1 MATCRV
7 MLQQRSSSIYVNQLF
22 FAPWKLA
29 PELSASR
36 LVVKHASEAQ
46 WVGAKWRSTN
56 LLHVIA
62 LQQ

>member
-7 MLQQRSSSIYVNQLF
+7 MLQQRSSSMYVNQLF

-29 PELSASR
+29 REFSAS
-36 LVVKHASEAQ
+36 AQ
-46 WVGAKWRSTN
+46 WAGPNWRSTN

-62 LQQ
+62 L